1 MYSILLT
8 EATVKTPEGGEIT
21 TNAFVDKQNGNIM
34 VCGVY
39 FKLDFEDLIKY
50 PSWVDMYSLDS
61 KQQTELKSKHVAPMK
76 MMVVNEARPSFSGSA
91 AKASSSA
98 AMSVPGNGVTTAPVS
113 NAKTP
118 RWALTI
124 KGTPDNI
131 MRELRD
137 GGSQVMTRFDE
148 MFDATMKLGY
158 SFTSNDRGEVLNE
171 LKCRVVE
178 AATDDRKKE
187 ISGKQDAL
195 WAKII
200 KAFHDPSTP
209 DGQQVRSL
217 LQSIGVKGVVQ
228 AYSGKLEG
236 VPDDYDYAISTVTEI
251 LAIDPQAT
259 YVQTRTQ
266 WETIYDRVVDMN
278 DPNVIPIMVRNS
290 VRNGEPFTDEDLET
304 AFPGKS
310 AAEVIGWFNNVISKD
325 AVLGPQLKRPL
336 QTASEVFHFVKN
348 RTDQSTDRSL
358 KGLFIKINRIKDE
371 RLGKKVSVNIGQVN
385 VYYDVRFTKPRDAS
399 NDKWANS
406 VRRFDNN
413 LKGDLTDYAKQQMF
427 NNMGVEGEEETK
439 NEKKPDV
446 NKLVEIFK
454 DYNHDYAQAVYYAL
468 KDYIAMQSSQQG
480 SNDPMERYNQTP
492 LSDSD
497 IKRGCYNMFRDL
509 ADVEVSKMNASP
521 ALKNGKIEFITG
533 MLLTIFH
540 IDYKIGLQAFPQ
552 IKDETEFKNQVSD
565 VRRSLNQIHKEI
577 HALIVLPTNQQGQS
591 QVQIAENKYAHKSM
605 RLLKRYYPD
614 KSEKELKDMYNKL
627 NENIVDDILDAYH
640 LNGDQKEEDWFRPEP
655 EAVDENAKSC
665 GYADTFRHIPADQPQ
680 AEGVVNEDEQE
691 DPAIMEAEAIFY
703 KIFETIN
710 RY

>member
-1 MYSILLT
+1 MTKSLLLT

-21 TNAFVDKQNGNIM
+21 TNAFVDTKNGNVM

-39 FKLDFEDLIKY
+39 FKLKFEDLLKY
-50 PSWVDMYSLDS
+50 PSWVDYYSLDS
-61 KQQTELKSKHVAPMK
+61 AQQAELKAKHAAPMK
-76 MMVVNEARPSFSGSA
+76 MMPIAEARPSFGGSA
-91 AKASSSA
+91 VKAPSA
-98 AMSVPGNGVTTAPVS
+98 APSVAAPSVPGNGVTTSPVS
-113 NAKTP
+113 NGKTP
-118 RWALTI
+118 RWSLTM
-124 KGTPDNI
+124 KGAPDSI

-137 GGSQVMTRFDE
+137 GNSQVMIRFDE
-148 MFDATMKLGY
+148 MFDAAMKLGY

-171 LKCRVVE
+171 LKCRVAE

-195 WAKII
+195 WAKVI

-217 LQSIGVKGVVQ
+217 LQSIGMKGVVQ

-236 VPDDYDYAISTVTEI
+236 VPDDYDYAVSTVMEI

-336 QTASEVFHFVKN
+336 QTAEEVFHFVKN

-358 KGLFIKINRIKDE
+358 KGLFIKLNRIKDQ

-385 VYYDVRFTKPRDAS
+385 TYYDIRFTKPRDAS

-413 LKGDLTDYAKQQMF
+413 LKGDLTDYAKQQML
-427 NNMGVEGEEETK
+427 NNMGNEGEEEAEE
-439 NEKKPDV
+439 EKKPDV

-454 DYNHDYAQAVYYAL
+454 DYDHDYAQAVYYAL
-468 KDYIAMQSSQQG
+468 KDYIAMSKQG
-480 SNDPMERYNQTP
+480 GSDPMERFNQTP
-492 LSDSD
+492 VNDAT
-497 IKRGCYNMFRDL
+497 IKSGCYAMLKEL
-509 ADVEVSKMNASP
+509 ADAEVSKTTANP
-521 ALKNGKIEFITG
+521 ILKDPKIEFITC

-540 IDYKIGLQAFPQ
+540 IDYTRGLRAFPA
-552 IKDETEFKNQVSD
+552 IKDDTEFRNQVSD
-565 VRRSLNQIHKEI
+565 VRRGMNQIHKNVYS
-577 HALIVLPTNQQGQS
+577 LIVLPSNQ
-591 QVQIAENKYAHKSM
+591 QVQIAETNYRQKSM
-605 RLLKRYYPD
+605 KLLKRYYPD
-614 KSEKELKDMYNKL
+614 KSEKELRNMYNKI
-627 NENIVDDILDAYH
+627 NENIVDDVLDAYH
-640 LNGDQKEEDWFRPEP
+640 LTDDKHEEDWFRPNQESV
-655 EAVDENAKSC
+655 EENAKSC
-665 GYADTFRHIPADQPQ
+665 GYADAFRHIPADQPQ
-680 AEGVVNEDEQE
+680 AEGAVDNEE
-691 DPAIMEAEAIFY
+691 DPAIMEAESKFY
-703 KIFETIN
+703 KIFESIN